1 MTYILGENLIWIIDK
16 QKNAVGDENE
26 SKENREF
33 VHSLGLKC
41 DYVGWCNLD
50 LESEN
55 ADKIIEKIEK
65 YCEDTH
71 SYLRGYYK
79 STNSYEDNEWY
90 KLNTKYISTDY
101 FENENEIRAYKIP
114 KNTNCLYENTKSA
127 IALVSDNFRK
137 VCVTEGFSGIT
148 FSWKKDIGKYKS
160 LQYFNMY
167 ISSNVPNFYSCNN
180 LSAADPE
187 GTNKL
192 FKLGGKLPKLIPLFY
207 NINIDIPICIKK
219 NDLPSTDFAYYK
231 YDTFSY
237 VETGVLIRKKV
248 ATILLERRLIT
259 RSDLICVNILDDI
272 PLHYEKYSSEK
283 LEPISNEDVQ
293 SIQKAYEEFLLL
305 PKQEPV
311 TREKMALHLLRK
323 QKNGEKEYY
332 NRSLSKSLCDLML
345 GTIYE
350 AMVPYYKV
358 CDGGVLSD
366 EYTLLSYSESVVETK
381 KLFDYLALD
390 ELIDPIQGVAIAKC
404 ADGDVILL
412 TLEKEVKRISHE
424 NYEIIELWEN
434 VATFIYDAL

>member
-1 MTYILGENLIWIIDK
+1 MKYILREELIWIIDK
-16 QKNAVGDENE
+16 QKNTSGDENE
-26 SKENREF
+26 YKENREF

-50 LESEN
+50 LDSEN

-65 YCEDTH
+65 FCEDTH

-79 STNSYEDNEWY
+79 RTSSSEENEWY
-90 KLNTKYISTDY
+90 ILKTKYISTDY
-101 FENENEIRAYKIP
+101 FENENEIRVYKIP
-114 KNTNCLYENTKSA
+114 KNINCLYENTKSA
-127 IALVSDNFRK
+127 IALVSDTFRK
-137 VCVTEGFSGIT
+137 VCITEGFSGIT
-148 FSWKKDIGKYKS
+148 FNWKKDIGKYKS

-167 ISSNVPNFYSCNN
+167 LSSIVPNFYSCNN

-187 GTNKL
+187 GRNKL

-207 NINIDIPICIKK
+207 DINIDIPICIQK
-219 NDLPSTDFAYYK
+219 NDLPNTDFAYYK

-237 VETGVLIRKKV
+237 VETGILIRKKAV
-248 ATILLERRLIT
+248 TILLERRLIT
-259 RSDLICVNILDDI
+259 KSDLVYVNILDDI
-272 PLHYEKYSSEK
+272 PPHYEKYLSEK
-283 LEPISNEDVQ
+283 LQPISTENVQ

-305 PKQEPV
+305 PKQERV
-311 TREKMALHLLRK
+311 ASEKMALQLLRK

-332 NRSLSKSLCDLML
+332 NKSLSKSHCDLML

-366 EYTLLSYSESVVETK
+366 EYTLLSYFESVVETK
-381 KLFDYLALD
+381 KFIEDQVLE
-390 ELIDPIQGVAIAKC
+390 ELIDPINGIAIAKC